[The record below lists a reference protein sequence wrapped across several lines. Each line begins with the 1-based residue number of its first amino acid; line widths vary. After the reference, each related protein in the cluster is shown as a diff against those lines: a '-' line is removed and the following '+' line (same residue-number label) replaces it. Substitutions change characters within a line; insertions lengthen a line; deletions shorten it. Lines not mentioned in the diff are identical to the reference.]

1 MSLFRI
7 TGKSIRKPYTWFFYG
22 CKTIVWHCGKSGW
35 ERFDFWGYTFTII
48 SLWRKMSRS
57 LIRLC
62 KQYIIRVIFNATDIW
77 VHSIIDLRVFTAILY
92 QKLLLLF
99 VANSIAIRNHHINC
113 LVRTNSAK
121 HAYTLILYLTCKVAF
136 IPLTLNKKKRMEV
149 NYSKLT
155 PINHRTVGMNR
166 ILYAVWGI
174 ASKKTCPGAK
184 SRR

>member
-7 TGKSIRKPYTWFFYG
+7 TGKSIRKPYISFLYG
-22 CKTIVWHCGKSGW
+22 CKTIGRHCGKSGW

-99 VANSIAIRNHHINC
+99 VACTQFGALLVKKLVLVQSRDVKHNC
-113 LVRTNSAK
+113 YCSSDTNISDLNYDFVVTK
-121 HAYTLILYLTCKVAF
+121 WNIQNTYILFNFFLFEFKEN
-136 IPLTLNKKKRMEV
+136 NKRKA
-149 NYSKLT
+149 T
-155 PINHRTVGMNR
+155 PTMGFRR
-166 ILYAVWGI
+166 
-174 ASKKTCPGAK
+174 CFK
-184 SRR
+184 SSRD

>member
-7 TGKSIRKPYTWFFYG
+7 TGKIIRKPYIWFLYG
-22 CKTIVWHCGKSGW
+22 CKTIGRHCGKSGW

-62 KQYIIRVIFNATDIW
+62 KQYIIRVIFNATDIR

-92 QKLLLLF
+92 QSCCCYLLPIT
-99 VANSIAIRNHHINC
+99 IAIRNHHINC

-136 IPLTLNKKKRMEV
+136 IPLTLNKKKT
-149 NYSKLT
+149 YGSKL
-155 PINHRTVGMNR
+155 
-166 ILYAVWGI
+166 
-174 ASKKTCPGAK
+174 
-184 SRR
+184 